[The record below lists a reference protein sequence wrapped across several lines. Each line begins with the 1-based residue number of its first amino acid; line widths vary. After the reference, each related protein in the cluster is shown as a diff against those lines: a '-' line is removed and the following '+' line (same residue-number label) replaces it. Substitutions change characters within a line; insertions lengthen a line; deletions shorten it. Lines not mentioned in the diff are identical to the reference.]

1 MDCINKAPAKGKN
14 PRPDESDVRVITE
27 DEDTLYAKAF
37 EKCLTELA
45 AEVYGIHEPFEIAQ
59 RTLRIRRFYTTN
71 CHPVMINSAFRELQK
86 MERESNKAKESAAVD
101 HDSKPPRTSVLSKL
115 QEKQKQVKVSPTR
128 SEDKKRGK
136 LYTNI
141 VSDVN
146 YVYPS
151 YAVLISIWAALYSY
165 RIPMTAVINA
175 AGIYKENR
183 VANTVN
189 LVLQVVVAIVGALF
203 FGIKGVLACP
213 RTPNSCWPTMRTCR
227 RT

>member
-1 MDCINKAPAKGKN
+1 M
-14 PRPDESDVRVITE
+14 
-27 DEDTLYAKAF
+27 
-37 EKCLTELA
+37 
-45 AEVYGIHEPFEIAQ
+45 H
-59 RTLRIRRFYTTN
+59 
-71 CHPVMINSAFRELQK
+71 
-86 MERESNKAKESAAVD
+86 
-101 HDSKPPRTSVLSKL
+101 TSVSLPTIIISQVLGFKDANVYAVYSLIASTMVSIVSALSSGVAPKIGQNL
-115 QEKQKQVKVSPTR
+115 SRGEDITKSYRIYDLAVSLVIAIVFSTMAAMTIPFV
-128 SEDKKRGK
+128 K

-189 LVLQVVVAIVGALF
+189 LVLQVVVGIVGALF